1 MYNCECFSGNLFNRD
16 HENRMPMEIKDSTKE
31 EITSSKKTK
40 IENNAVGVDALS
52 SDNLETESYG

>member
-1 MYNCECFSGNLFNRD
+1 
-16 HENRMPMEIKDSTKE
+16 MEIKDSTKE
-31 EITSSKKTK
+31 EIMSSKKTK